1 MVEEKFYY
9 YFDFNDCY
17 VYFYELVNV
26 EYFAMNNWF
35 FLQLG
40 SIGIDCKD
48 IEKVFIGCIVL
59 LSIYQDQCI
68 KQNVMSLLMLVYV
81 VGQLKGIVLLDIN
94 KNNLWNI
101 FYIYDCFFFWCF
113 FNVML
118 IDIDLGC
125 DIIINQSEDNLFQ
138 YVSYVYDLSGGIC
151 VLLFIDIFYFIMF
164 LWKSVL
170 FWILT
175 VLILLNMVWMYFCL
189 Y

>member
-9 YFDFNDCY
+9 YFDFNDRY
-17 VYFYELVNV
+17 VYFYESVNV

-40 SIGIDCKD
+40 SIGIDRKD
-48 IEKVFIGCIVL
+48 IEKVFIGRIVL
-59 LSIYQDQCI
+59 SSIYQDQRI
-68 KQNVMSLLMLVYV
+68 KQNVMSLLTSVYV

-94 KNNLWNI
+94 KNNLRNI
-101 FYIYDCFFFWCF
+101 FYIYDRFFFWRF
-113 FNVML
+113 FNVTL
-118 IDIDLGC
+118 IDIDSGR

-138 YVSYVYDLSGGIC
+138 YVSYVYDLSGGIR
-151 VLLFIDIFYFIMF
+151 VSLFIDIFYFITF
-164 LWKSVL
+164 SWKSVL

-175 VLILLNMVWMYFCL
+175 ALILLNMVRMYFRL